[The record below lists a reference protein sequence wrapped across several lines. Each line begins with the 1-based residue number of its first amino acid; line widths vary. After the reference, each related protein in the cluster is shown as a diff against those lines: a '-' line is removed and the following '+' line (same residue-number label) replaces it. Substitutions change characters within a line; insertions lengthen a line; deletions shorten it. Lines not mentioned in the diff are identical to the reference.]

1 MTSRQ
6 PDPSGLPTSRQ
17 LARAAFGAA
26 AIAGVVLITAVL
38 PAEYGI
44 DPTGVGA
51 ALGLTPMG
59 EIKRQDAAMAEADAA
74 TAPRAAPNPVA
85 PTAQVAS
92 GLRAETVRLI
102 LAPGAG
108 TEVKAT
114 MRAGDEIDCSW
125 TTDWTEIRFEL
136 HGEETGAVDGAYT
149 SYQKGTSRG
158 TSGTFRAPFDGTHGW
173 YWRNRSAASVAIEVR
188 AIGIYSD
195 FSQLK

>member
-1 MTSRQ
+1 MTSPQ
-6 PDPSGLPTSRQ
+6 PDPSGLPSSRQ

-59 EIKRQDAAMAEADAA
+59 EIKRQDATIADAGTA
-74 TAPRAAPNPVA
+74 TAPSAT
-85 PTAQVAS
+85 PTAKVAS
-92 GLRAETVRLI
+92 GIRAETVRLI

-114 MRAGDEIDCSW
+114 MRAGDEFDYSW
-125 TTDWTEIRFEL
+125 TTDGAEIRFEL

-149 SYQKGTSRG
+149 SYEKGTSG
-158 TSGTFRAPFDGTHGW
+158 GGSGTFRAPFDGTHGW
-173 YWRNRSAASVAIEVR
+173 YWRNRSAAPVAIEVR
-188 AIGIYSD
+188 AIGTYSD